1 MVDYIY
7 TIPQLIALFCFLWFL
22 KLWSR
27 VWKWFSYFWK
37 LFYES
42 MKNLFY
48 LSIILIFALI
58 QLGQYLYLQLKIK
71 MGHRDV
77 KMGHRDE
84 SNTRIIRD
92 PNYVAKVSNI

>member
-1 MVDYIY
+1 MVDYVY

-22 KLWSR
+22 KLWAR
-27 VWKWFSYFWK
+27 IWKWFSYFWK
-37 LFYES
+37 LFYER

-58 QLGQYLYLQLKIK
+58 QLGQYLYLRLKI
-71 MGHRDV
+71 